1 MPKVMKGFILT
12 TLAAV
17 LLVGCSGELTGAVY
31 YSTKG
36 GDVKRLG
43 DHEIVLVAATEAFEK
58 EWREA
63 REAYVVA
70 MEPKMAAAEQAR
82 KEAAASSGYQ
92 EHLFD
97 KAREAAGE
105 ADKVRSE
112 HLAHALKLV
121 AWGKTASARTD
132 VNGKYSVNVPR
143 VSTAI
148 QMSPD
153 PVIEKSP
160 PLGSLR
166 GLAGTDE
173 AGLQLLFEPIRVAP
187 DVDGDRVM
195 QDPVEDRGGNN
206 PVAEDL
212 APAAEALVGRED
224 HRAPLVAAANE
235 LEEEV
240 GAGAI
245 DRQVADLVDDQQPR
259 HGVDLEPLVEPV
271 LADRPAQRRD
281 HARGG
286 REEHAVAPFDRFE
299 AEPDGEMGFAD
310 AGRPEQD
317 DILPVLDEVAR
328 GSGSASCR
336 ARAGS

>member
-58 EWREA
+58 EWQEA

-97 KAREAAGE
+97 KAKEAAGE

-143 VSTAI
+143 
-148 QMSPD
+148 
-153 PVIEKSP
+153 
-160 PLGSLR
+160 
-166 GLAGTDE
+166 
-173 AGLQLLFEPIRVAP
+173 
-187 DVDGDRVM
+187 
-195 QDPVEDRGGNN
+195 
-206 PVAEDL
+206 
-212 APAAEALVGRED
+212 GRYYVYGR
-224 HRAPLVAAANE
+224 HN
-235 LEEEV
+235 
-240 GAGAI
+240 GAI
-245 DRQVADLVDDQQPR
+245 NDMTWFVTVAVGGTTTLDLT
-259 HGVDLEPLVEPV
+259 GSN
-271 LADRPAQRRD
+271 AS
-281 HARGG
+281 GW
-286 REEHAVAPFDRFE
+286 PF
-299 AEPDGEMGFAD
+299 
-310 AGRPEQD
+310 
-317 DILPVLDEVAR
+317 
-328 GSGSASCR
+328 
-336 ARAGS
+336 